1 MNKKTILI
9 FDDDPNVLEVFK
21 IVLEDLGYQVRQSAT
36 SHDVLEKVGQ
46 FEPDLILMDNWIP
59 EIGGILATQMLK
71 AHHEYSKIPVIL
83 VSANS
88 DIAKLAKQAGAN
100 SYLPKPFDLDKLEE
114 CVSKFLQSEGSDFP

>member
-1 MNKKTILI
+1 MSKKTILI

-71 AHHEYSKIPVIL
+71 ADHEDSKTPVIL
-83 VSANS
+83 GSANS
-88 DIAKLAKQAGAN
+88 DIDKLAKQAGAN
-100 SYLPKPFDLDKLEE
+100 SYLPKPFDLDKVEE
-114 CVSKFLQSEGSDFP
+114 CVSKLLQSEGSDFP